1 MEKSSLKE
9 KKEESNETTSP
20 FPNISLKD
28 MEEYETI
35 NRELNE
41 IINNIN
47 TKFDFKVFNKEKLKP
62 IKKVINLI
70 I

>member
-9 KKEESNETTSP
+9 TKEESNGTPSP

>member
-9 KKEESNETTSP
+9 TKEESNETPSP

>member
-9 KKEESNETTSP
+9 TKEESDKTPSS
-20 FPNISLKD
+20 FPNNSLTD

-47 TKFDFKVFNKEKLKP
+47 TKFDFKVFNKEKL
-62 IKKVINLI
+62 
-70 I
+70 

>member
-9 KKEESNETTSP
+9 TKEESNETPSS
-20 FPNISLKD
+20 FPNISLKK

-47 TKFDFKVFNKEKLKP
+47 TKFDFKVFNKIKLKP